1 MRKRTVFTTILSLLT
16 AILMSGMLVCASENE
31 VVFGTDPDDAVKGH
45 IYVRAIVDSENIT
58 DVTVELLPTTS
69 EGIMHRYVL
78 TAENGYGIADDI
90 RIGEY
95 DYMSYTAKSGTKAEH
110 NPMRILVTE
119 NEPAIVTVIAGSKEF
134 AEKYTCLCSYM
145 TEDGN
150 TISGI
155 ITEEEAEEYL
165 EKENAGQPGE
175 SSGDEDYYEEE
186 KEEVSGTGETKEEA
200 QTPTPEEENENKGRK
215 KLPVSLFLVPALAV
229 VIAIVWI
236 KRKGGGD

>member
-1 MRKRTVFTTILSLLT
+1 
-16 AILMSGMLVCASENE
+16 MSGMLVCASENE

-69 EGIMHRYVL
+69 EGVMHRYVL
-78 TAENGYGIADDI
+78 TAENGYGVADDI

-95 DYMSYTAKSGTKAEH
+95 DYMSYTAKSGTKSEH
-110 NPMRILVTE
+110 SSSRVLVTE
-119 NEPAIVTVIAGSKEF
+119 DEPAIFTVIAGGKDFTEQ
-134 AEKYTCLCSYM
+134 YTWLCDYV
-145 TEDGN
+145 TNDGN
-150 TISGI
+150 RVSGI
-155 ITEEEAEEYL
+155 VTKEEADGYYETL
-165 EKENAGQPGE
+165 FARQTGE
-175 SSGDEDYYEEE
+175 ISEDEDYYEEE
-186 KEEVSGTGETKEEA
+186 KEEVPGTGETKEDT
-200 QTPTPEEENENKGRK
+200 QTPTPEEENENKARK